1 MAPKVSVKNLYK
13 IFGTRPDTAL
23 NLLRQG
29 RAKEEI
35 LADTGMT
42 VGVQDVSFSVDPGE
56 IFVVMGLS
64 GSGKSTLVRMLNR
77 LIAPTS
83 GEVIIDGTNVA
94 AADRAQLR
102 RLRLDQVTMVF
113 QHFALFPHKT
123 VAENV
128 AYGLKVRGVGRAE
141 RREKALQALD
151 RVGLKAWA
159 DSRPQEL
166 SGGMQQRVG
175 LARALAV
182 DAEILLMDEPFSAL
196 DPLIRRDM
204 QQELL
209 QLQRE
214 LKKTIIFITHDL
226 NEALLLG
233 DHIAI
238 MKEGR
243 FVQLGTAQEIVGRP
257 ADDYVAAF
265 TQDIERARV
274 FTSKSVMRDP
284 HALDLAEDTPRTAM
298 SRMEELDR
306 DALYVLDAGR
316 PAGVVTYRGLAEN
329 ANGNGSD
336 LARALIRDFPTA
348 PPDAHLHRLFR
359 LCASGLPV
367 ALLDDDGRLAGI
379 ADPQAVFAQIAVAE
393 STARA
398 PGQEP
403 PA

>member
-83 GEVIIDGTNVA
+83 GEVIIDGTDVA

-274 FTSKSVMRDP
+274 FTSESVMRDP

-379 ADPQAVFAQIAVAE
+379 ADPQAVFAQIAVVE
-393 STARA
+393 STAQA
-398 PGQEP
+398 PGQES

>member
-83 GEVIIDGTNVA
+83 GEVIIDGTDVA

-182 DAEILLMDEPFSAL
+182 DAEILLMDEPFS
-196 DPLIRRDM
+196 IR
-204 QQELL
+204 
-209 QLQRE
+209 
-214 LKKTIIFITHDL
+214 
-226 NEALLLG
+226 
-233 DHIAI
+233 
-238 MKEGR
+238 
-243 FVQLGTAQEIVGRP
+243 
-257 ADDYVAAF
+257 
-265 TQDIERARV
+265 
-274 FTSKSVMRDP
+274 
-284 HALDLAEDTPRTAM
+284 
-298 SRMEELDR
+298 
-306 DALYVLDAGR
+306 
-316 PAGVVTYRGLAEN
+316 
-329 ANGNGSD
+329 
-336 LARALIRDFPTA
+336 
-348 PPDAHLHRLFR
+348 
-359 LCASGLPV
+359 
-367 ALLDDDGRLAGI
+367 
-379 ADPQAVFAQIAVAE
+379 
-393 STARA
+393 
-398 PGQEP
+398 
-403 PA
+403 

>member
-1 MAPKVSVKNLYK
+1 
-13 IFGTRPDTAL
+13 
-23 NLLRQG
+23 
-29 RAKEEI
+29 
-35 LADTGMT
+35 
-42 VGVQDVSFSVDPGE
+42 
-56 IFVVMGLS
+56 
-64 GSGKSTLVRMLNR
+64 
-77 LIAPTS
+77 
-83 GEVIIDGTNVA
+83 
-94 AADRAQLR
+94 
-102 RLRLDQVTMVF
+102 
-113 QHFALFPHKT
+113 
-123 VAENV
+123 
-128 AYGLKVRGVGRAE
+128 
-141 RREKALQALD
+141 
-151 RVGLKAWA
+151 
-159 DSRPQEL
+159 
-166 SGGMQQRVG
+166 
-175 LARALAV
+175 
-182 DAEILLMDEPFSAL
+182 
-196 DPLIRRDM
+196 M

-274 FTSKSVMRDP
+274 FTSESVMRDP
-284 HALDLAEDTPRTAM
+284 HALDLAEDTPSTAM

-336 LARALIRDFPTA
+336 LARALIRDFPAA

>member
-83 GEVIIDGTNVA
+83 GEVIIDGTDVA

-274 FTSKSVMRDP
+274 FTSESVMRDP
-284 HALDLAEDTPRTAM
+284 HALDLAEDTPSTAM

-336 LARALIRDFPTA
+336 LARALIRDFPAA

-393 STARA
+393 STAQA
-398 PGQEP
+398 PGQES